1 MHASGLADKA
11 AAERD
16 AAAAAAAAIEKAADA
31 EREARVKAE
40 ELSAVAH
47 KECSDALL
55 KAEGMEKLAARSE
68 AEVERQLGK
77 PDLKGWQVM
86 CVACSSRHPVRV
98 HHVHRLMCMA
108 CVWHVYGR

>member
-1 MHASGLADKA
+1 MLGARRSRYPPRYGARRGCPALASPWQ
-11 AAERD
+11 
-16 AAAAAAAAIEKAADA
+16 
-31 EREARVKAE
+31 KAE

-86 CVACSSRHPVRV
+86 CMACSSRHPVRV
-98 HHVHRLMCMA
+98 RTCA
-108 CVWHVYGR
+108 SD